1 MTNHKELYRKIAPYV
16 NFKYDMRRKL
26 TPGQKAAITRATKR
40 LIPELK
46 YKEAVTIKKLPG
58 ETPRAYAIRRNRVAR
73 QFGAKV
79 IKGNKI
85 LLRRLPEGARY
96 RFSRGQ
102 AEIIGSFGQLVAKI
116 DGFEIHYLDDESA
129 IERKVRALM
138 VAHRDAKSA
147 ALIHRKRGVSMR
159 NLEEAIAWLTHVVT
173 SQIQKYEVDEE
184 NPTSTI
190 SVKFYYIG

>member
-1 MTNHKELYRKIAPYV
+1 
-16 NFKYDMRRKL
+16 
-26 TPGQKAAITRATKR
+26 
-40 LIPELK
+40 
-46 YKEAVTIKKLPG
+46 
-58 ETPRAYAIRRNRVAR
+58 
-73 QFGAKV
+73 
-79 IKGNKI
+79 
-85 LLRRLPEGARY
+85 
-96 RFSRGQ
+96 
-102 AEIIGSFGQLVAKI
+102 
-116 DGFEIHYLDDESA
+116 
-129 IERKVRALM
+129 